1 MSRKLEPTGVPAE
14 EMTADQAAAQA
25 DVQAAQADAQ
35 EARKAADDALMAD
48 GMTPPDQPKPKKM
61 KSKTLRAWAA
71 ALVFVFVAVGLMVHS
86 GTGTPSSFGWNYIS
100 GVCPLASLEALF
112 GTWAFVPRLAIA
124 FAAVVIIVVFVGKAF
139 CAWGC
144 PIPHIQDIFKTK
156 KVKGLEASERQESA
170 DRALARWQK
179 GSKPKRKKV
188 DVDSRHA
195 VLGGTLLTTAI
206 FGFPVFCAICPI
218 GLTFGTFILLWRFV
232 QFNDPSWG
240 LLVFP
245 IIIILEVVVL
255 RKWCGR
261 ICPIGALLS
270 LVSTFNGRFRPTI
283 DHEKCLRDT
292 SGTACM
298 ACDVACP
305 EKIDPYGNLGDRG
318 MEECVKCRRCA
329 DACPVS
335 AITLPF
341 KKRKMD
347 DAVSTSP
354 KSETLE
360 TESSTVEA

>member
-1 MSRKLEPTGVPAE
+1 MSDQLEPKDPMSQEETVLEAVVLTEATDAVEAE
-14 EMTADQAAAQA
+14 EAAE
-25 DVQAAQADAQ
+25 AAL
-35 EARKAADDALMAD
+35 EAD
-48 GMTPPDQPKPKKM
+48 GLPTEVGTPKKKM
-61 KSKTLRAWAA
+61 KSKTLRAWVA
-71 ALVFVFVAVGLMVHS
+71 ALVFVFVAVGLLVHS
-86 GTGTPSSFGWNYIS
+86 GTGTPSSFGWDYIS
-100 GVCPLASLEALF
+100 ALCPLASLEAIF
-112 GTWAFVPRLAIA
+112 GTWTFVPRFIIA
-124 FAAVVIIVVFVGKAF
+124 FAAVIILVVFVGKAF

-144 PIPHIQDIFKTK
+144 PVPHIQDIFKTK
-156 KVKGLEASERQESA
+156 KVKALEASERQESA
-170 DRALARWQK
+170 DRAIERWHK
-179 GSKPKRKKV
+179 GSKPKAKKV
-188 DVDSRHA
+188 DIDSRHA
-195 VLGGTLLTTAI
+195 ILGGTLLTTAI
-206 FGFPVFCAICPI
+206 FGFPIFCAICPI
-218 GLTFGTFILLWRFV
+218 GLTFGTFILFWRFV

-240 LLVFP
+240 LLIFP

-270 LVSTFNGRFRPTI
+270 LVSTFNRRFRPTI

-305 EKIDPYGNLGDRG
+305 EKIDPYGDLGDRG

-347 DAVSTSP
+347 ALPLAPQTAA
-354 KSETLE
+354 SEGE
-360 TESSTVEA
+360 KPTVEA